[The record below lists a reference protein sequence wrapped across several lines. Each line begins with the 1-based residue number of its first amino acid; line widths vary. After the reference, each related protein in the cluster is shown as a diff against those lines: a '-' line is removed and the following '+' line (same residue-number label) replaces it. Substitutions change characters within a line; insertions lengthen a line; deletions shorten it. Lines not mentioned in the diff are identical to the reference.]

1 MTTDPNLK
9 VQIDPNLRVIE
20 LRQSAIQSFL
30 NCPRRFYWEYVMGL
44 EPDYPGG
51 LRPWRTVDTGT
62 AFHKAMEA
70 YYTSADPL
78 DAIDGWMIEEFGE
91 IHPDADLDLLRIMVE
106 GHIDDLMSEGADV
119 GERTIEV
126 EIPLAVEIENV
137 AGWKVIVHGQIDRL
151 IETDDGLRIIDDWKT
166 VGPLSGS
173 ALTHIQ
179 QLGRYMIMARQQLD
193 FRADRLRVTEVRKVK
208 RTKGGP
214 FYGRPWVPTNE
225 TMFRDHAHFLRRDL
239 TNIVRQ
245 LTADRSLIATP
256 ERNDWSFNVTGECD
270 WKCRVQ
276 DICLAQ
282 QHGDDPE
289 LIVDIHYR
297 PKEAQ

>member
-9 VQIDPNLRVIE
+9 VQINHETRTIE

-30 NCPRRFYWEYVMGL
+30 NCPRRFYWEYVEGL
-44 EPDYPGG
+44 QPNYPDRV
-51 LRPWRTVDTGT
+51 RPWTTPDTGT

-70 YYTSADPL
+70 YYLGGDPL
-78 DAIDGWMIEEFGE
+78 EAWRGWSVEEFGE
-91 IHPDADLDLLRIMVE
+91 VHPDADADLIDIMVE

-119 GERTIEV
+119 GETTV
-126 EIPLAVEIENV
+126 AVEVPIQAKLDDV
-137 AGWKVIVHGQIDRL
+137 LGWSVVVHGQIDRL
-151 IETDDGLRIIDDWKT
+151 ITTDDGLNIIDDWKT

-179 QLGRYMIMARQQLD
+179 QLGRYMVMSRQQLG
-193 FRADRLRVTEVRKVK
+193 FRADRLRITEVRKVK

-225 TMFRDHAHFLRRDL
+225 QMFRDHAHFLRRDI
-239 TNIVRQ
+239 TNIVGQ
-245 LTADRSLIATP
+245 LTADRSASSIP
-256 ERNDWSFNVTGECD
+256 ERNEWSFNVTGECN
-270 WKCRVQ
+270 WKCKVQ
-276 DICLAQ
+276 DLCIAQ

-297 PKEAQ
+297 PKEAK